1 MSKENTDINQLEET
15 KAKIKNYFKGVK
27 SEWGKITW
35 QKRPQIISE
44 TIIVLIIVFLLTT
57 FVYVVDKVFQGLFHY
72 LHLS

>member
-1 MSKENTDINQLEET
+1 MDKENTNQLEET

-35 QKRPQIISE
+35 PQRPQIVGE
-44 TIIVLIIVFLLTT
+44 TIIVLIIVFLLTA
-57 FVYVVDKVFQGLFHY
+57 FVYVVDLLFKGLFHF

>member
-1 MSKENTDINQLEET
+1 MSKENTNINQLEET

-35 QKRPQIISE
+35 PQRPQIISE
-44 TIIVLIIVFLLTT
+44 TIIVLIIVFLLTA
-57 FVYVVDKVFQGLFHY
+57 FVYVVDIAFKGLFHF